1 MSKFKAC
8 QSSLSLFYIW
18 LPNRQ
23 RPPQLFVKVGIRL
36 VLVSTLLL
44 ILVDLI
50 RKRTTGGQIF
60 LSRFEVMEVETSL
73 QRQRYSSPDK
83 IKTKSS
89 YIPTNCG
96 EPKDVISNLSL
107 RDAYRRA
114 TVYIDEDPYNNC
126 CTIEGAGVFKLYL
139 WKATDLPV
147 KITKDKSASSSIT
160 FLHFKEMEYL
170 KCSYI

>member
-1 MSKFKAC
+1 MD
-8 QSSLSLFYIW
+8 LI
-18 LPNRQ
+18 
-23 RPPQLFVKVGIRL
+23 
-36 VLVSTLLL
+36 STL
-44 ILVDLI
+44 
-50 RKRTTGGQIF
+50 RTTDGQIF
-60 LSRFEVMEVETSL
+60 LSRFEVMSDETLKATRRPNECHSY
-73 QRQRYSSPDK
+73 QRQQYSSPDK

-126 CTIEGAGVFKLYL
+126 CTIEAASEFKLYL

-147 KITKDKSASSSIT
+147 KITKDKSASSSTT
-160 FLHFKEMEYL
+160 FLYFKELEYL